1 MTQTVSAQDVRNKF
15 AEVLNTAVYG
25 STNIVI
31 TRFNKPQAV
40 IINYKEYERLMNP
53 RLRFTEKEWEEGF
66 KIFDRLRAKTR
77 NIPPRQV
84 EKAVNEAVEEVRKEK
99 RVQGR
104 R

>member
-25 STNIVI
+25 STNVVI

-40 IINYKEYERLMNP
+40 IMNYKEYERLMNP
-53 RLRFTEKEWEEGF
+53 RLRFTAKEWEDGF
-66 KIFDRLRAKTR
+66 KIFDRLRTKTR
-77 NIPPRQV
+77 NIPPEQV

>member
-1 MTQTVSAQDVRNKF
+1 MTQTVSAQDVRNRF

-25 STNIVI
+25 STSIII

-40 IINYKEYERLMNP
+40 IMNYKEYERLMNP
-53 RLRFTEKEWEEGF
+53 RLRFTEKEWEDGF

-77 NIPPRQV
+77 NIPPEQV

>member
-40 IINYKEYERLMNP
+40 IMSYKEYERLMNP
-53 RLRFTEKEWEEGF
+53 RLRFTAKEWEKGF
-66 KIFDRLRAKTR
+66 KVFDRIRAK
-77 NIPPRQV
+77 NKNVPLKEI
-84 EKAVNEAVEEVRKEK
+84 EKGVEEAIAEVRRRK
-99 RVQGR
+99 RV
-104 R
+104 

>member
-25 STNIVI
+25 LTNVII

-40 IINYKEYERLMNP
+40 LISYKEYERLMNP
-53 RLRFTEKEWEEGF
+53 RLRFTDKEWEDGF

-77 NIPPRQV
+77 NIPPEQV
-84 EKAVNEAVEEVRKEK
+84 NKAVNQAVAEVRKEK

>member
-1 MTQTVSAQDVRNKF
+1 MIQTVSAQDVRNKF

-25 STNIVI
+25 STNVVI

-40 IINYKEYERLMNP
+40 IMNYKEYERLMSP
-53 RLRFTEKEWEEGF
+53 RLRFTAKEWKDGF
-66 KIFDRLRAKTR
+66 KIFDRFRAKTR
-77 NIPPRQV
+77 NIPPIQV

>member
-25 STNIVI
+25 STNVII

-40 IINYKEYERLMNP
+40 IMNFKEYERLMNP
-53 RLRFTEKEWEEGF
+53 RLRFTAKEWEDGL

-77 NIPPRQV
+77 NIPPEQV

>member
-25 STNIVI
+25 NTNIVI

-40 IINYKEYERLMNP
+40 IMNYKEYERLMNP
-53 RLRFTEKEWEEGF
+53 RLRFTAKEWEDGF
-66 KIFDRLRAKTR
+66 KIFDRLRAKTG
-77 NIPPRQV
+77 NIPPKQV
-84 EKAVNEAVEEVRKEK
+84 EKPVNEAVEEVRKEK